1 MNNYQGE
8 IYISRKLL
16 DSTGNYPID
25 GQILHFSLNRDVSK
39 FFSFTDLFN
48 RDNFELITSYS

>member
-16 DSTGNYPID
+16 DPAGDDPID
-25 GQILHFSLNRDVSK
+25 GQVLHYSLNSDASK
-39 FFSFTDLFN
+39 FL
-48 RDNFELITSYS
+48 